1 MEEKRGERVTSS
13 TLQQMFQSQMLQN
26 VSSRTRTD
34 QTYEDEMWSDELVSL
49 AYTFSTQFLEQIL
62 FWILSI

>member
-13 TLQQMFQSQMLQN
+13 TAN
-26 VSSRTRTD
+26 VSEPDATKCLVQNLNRPD

-49 AYTFSTQFLEQIL
+49 AYTFSTQFLERIL